1 MGLGRGYLAS
11 PERSSKWGSCER
23 VSLVNINS
31 CFFLFFPVDY
41 MGHGADL
48 EFSLELLLICSAV
61 WDYSFH
67 SLRLS
72 YKMRVY

>member
-1 MGLGRGYLAS
+1 MGELCES
-11 PERSSKWGSCER
+11 ESCQHQ
-23 VSLVNINS
+23 LL
-31 CFFLFFPVDY
+31 FFLFFPVDY